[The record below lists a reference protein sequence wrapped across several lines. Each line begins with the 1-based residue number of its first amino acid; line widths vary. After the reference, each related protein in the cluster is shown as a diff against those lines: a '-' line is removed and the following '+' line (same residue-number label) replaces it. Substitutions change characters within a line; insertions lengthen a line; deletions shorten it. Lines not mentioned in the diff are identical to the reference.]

1 MAFTPGLQLFT
12 SDPEIASSTPTAYAI
27 TDHNRQALEISYDL
41 IEDSNRMA
49 DGTMRKFVTANKKK
63 ILITWQTVPA
73 AGGRNFTADG
83 NLGAAWLKSFY
94 EENVF
99 KPVWVKM
106 TYAQE
111 NWAYGTPYNN
121 STYNSVSN
129 PTQSSAS
136 STNVTFKRTTDVLA
150 ASAAYPFSISSASLS
165 SFSGGVASATLTTSV
180 PHSLTV
186 SGTPYIYVTGVD
198 QIYNG
203 TYQISAVTT
212 NTITYV
218 FGQNNNPDAD
228 FNINSFVQSG
238 STVYIG
244 VDNNDFVVIGASIN
258 LFNTKGSIG
267 SLNNING
274 TWLITGTTGT
284 SVITATNNTFSG
296 STNGSYGTAQILSSS
311 AGVYK
316 NINSIFPGYITPAI
330 AADVVKTFITNFSY
344 NITHRYALTDYVDMS
359 IEFTEI

>member
-1 MAFTPGLQLFT
+1 MAFTPGLQLFI
-12 SDPEIASSTPTAYAI
+12 SDPEIASSTPTAYAL

-99 KPVWVKM
+99 KPVWVKT

-111 NWAYGTPYNN
+111 NWAYGTPYGNT
-121 STYNSVSN
+121 TYNSVSN
-129 PTQSSAS
+129 PTQATAS
-136 STNVTFKRTTDVLA
+136 STNATFKRTTDVLA
-150 ASAAYPFSISSASLS
+150 ASAAYPFSISSASIS
-165 SFSGGVASATLTTSV
+165 AFSGGTGSVVLTTNV
-180 PHSLTV
+180 PHSLTT
-186 SGTPYIYVTGVD
+186 SGTPYIYITGID

-203 TYQISAVTT
+203 TFQIASTT
-212 NTITYV
+212 SNTITYV
-218 FGQNNNPDAD
+218 YGLGNNPFAD
-228 FNINSFVQSG
+228 FNINSFNQSG
-238 STVYIG
+238 STVSLN
-244 VDNNDFVVIGASIN
+244 VDNNDFVVLGSSVT
-258 LFNTKGSIG
+258 LFNTKGSYG
-267 SLNNING
+267 TTNNING
-274 TWLITGTTGT
+274 TWVITGTTGT
-284 SVITATNNTFSG
+284 GGISLSSPTFSG
-296 STNGSYGTAQILSSS
+296 SSIGNYGTGQVVSSS
-311 AGVYK
+311 AGVSK
-316 NINSIFPGYITPAI
+316 TINSIFPGYATPAI
-330 AADVVKTFITNFSY
+330 AADVTKTFITNFSY